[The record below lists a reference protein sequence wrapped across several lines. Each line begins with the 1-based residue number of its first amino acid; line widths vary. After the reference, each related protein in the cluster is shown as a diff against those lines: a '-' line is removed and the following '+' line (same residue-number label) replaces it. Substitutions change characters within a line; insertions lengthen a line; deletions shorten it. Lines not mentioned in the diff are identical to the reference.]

1 MSGRFEIASGTPVK
15 PVVFVLRILEALHLS
30 PLYPWVYE
38 TASTDSF
45 VSIEKAEKLLDYKP
59 KFSNKDALVRN
70 YEWYVAHLSEFSG
83 KSGVS
88 HRVPWKQGLLAVAKL
103 FF

>member
-1 MSGRFEIASGTPVK
+1 M
-15 PVVFVLRILEALHLS
+15 
-30 PLYPWVYE
+30 
-38 TASTDSF
+38 
-45 VSIEKAEKLLDYKP
+45 
-59 KFSNKDALVRN
+59 DALIRN
-70 YEWYVAHLSEFSG
+70 YEWYVAHLSEFAG